1 MAKEGLQELS
11 LAQWLP
17 VLLAPV
23 KLYKCIICI
32 ILIIWKRSMLLKI
45 NLTSTGLQSEQ
56 HYSEVSDS
64 DQFRL
69 TLLGMQYN

>member
-1 MAKEGLQELS
+1 
-11 LAQWLP
+11 
-17 VLLAPV
+17 
-23 KLYKCIICI
+23 
-32 ILIIWKRSMLLKI
+32 MLLKI
-45 NLTSTGLQSEQ
+45 NLTSTGLQSEL